1 MALEKRELDLLFAAS
16 KRYIDERLV
25 TLLETN
31 RDFKLTAELTGFE
44 RMFLKNTDGGVPLDV
59 SIFRIFLRWFA
70 AQHFVKWEDFGP
82 FRDEMLQF
90 KDEMTE
96 WRAMMELCCENV
108 REALSE
114 LVKEVPSELPTAWS
128 FTVETGGQNGIER
141 RTVVEGANLV
151 MSNVPTDVDGNPNFM
166 LIAKK
171 TGDGGIRV
179 FRDGEEIANVG
190 GVYPDDEYATIALP
204 GVPYGR
210 TFTYTIKDMDGKL
223 LATISVTMEAA
234 PEIAT
239 IRVTDRSANNRL
251 VVFEDFN
258 YASSDYTCGERL
270 LADHSYDVRVE
281 FVGSA
286 YPNEPTPEVDGVSID
301 EDVIEFTIPYNQTE
315 EDVTYTFVTGMHRE
329 GATFSFTQAA
339 IDVVV
344 ESLKWEDDTDG
355 AIVYYNAQ
363 GGIAG
368 VNGRNG
374 KTSYQT
380 QNAKDG
386 KVEDDGLLTVT
397 IADTNE

>member
-90 KDEMTE
+90 KDEM
-96 WRAMMELCCENV
+96 
-108 REALSE
+108 
-114 LVKEVPSELPTAWS
+114 TAWS